1 MSAKPSITRWRHG
14 LLAIGVCKSNPT
26 TIIYWVETEFSCT
39 NTSKRD
45 GFPSASYND
54 FRGALDVGGGDL
66 RRWKPWRCA
75 ADSTR
80 RPISETDPTIL
91 GQMTKCDQK
100 GELTRAICMQ
110 RKTSSVLM
118 RAPQFRITA
127 QCCIDKVAASFASVL
142 VDSSINLS
150 RSGEPPLSSRSLIAH
165 SRRIIAAWSSS
176 RICWGVFM
184 VLP

>member
-1 MSAKPSITRWRHG
+1 MASWTACHRCLQEQSYYHHLLGGDRVVLYEHIEARR
-14 LLAIGVCKSNPT
+14 LAIGVLERLSRSVGC
-26 TIIYWVETEFSCT
+26 W
-39 NTSKRD
+39 
-45 GFPSASYND
+45 
-54 FRGALDVGGGDL
+54 RGEISVGGN
-66 RRWKPWRCA
+66 RMRCA

-100 GELTRAICMQ
+100 GEPTRAICRQ
-110 RKTSSVLM
+110 HKTSSVLM

-176 RICWGVFM
+176 
-184 VLP
+184 